1 VASPDFRNYIDL
13 TIYDVEPEDI
23 YANAVEYARTALPEF
38 SPRVGT
44 VEDALLQAVSY
55 STALTVAA
63 INRLPDGLMEGIAK
77 LLNFNRNEA
86 TFATGTVSMENYLID
101 EDILV
106 PTGTVFEYNLTSNG
120 DVVSYLFETTADVII
135 PAQSTTLDAIPIS
148 AISAGLY
155 PALLDGQQLSIVTPI
170 VGLENIYLVGNL
182 YRGTDSET
190 DVEYLNR
197 AASYFASLSSCL
209 VTASQ
214 LTNHIR
220 LNYPDMPN
228 FKVWDLT
235 QFSVD
240 TSYSGSPVAGSV
252 SIAGCDS
259 AGNAIDSS
267 YSSAM
272 LEAIAL
278 KSTAG
283 LHFEYQNLT
292 VEELP
297 FSIFFW
303 TKRGYTEALVATAM
317 TTKINTYFSLS
328 NFKYR
333 NITANE
339 IIAVASSV
347 EGVAYVEA
355 VDTSPYMGSAFTN
368 DGFGNLTYNDKTY
381 AIYSNVSCNS
391 QGVIDFG

>member
-1 VASPDFRNYIDL
+1 MASPDFRNYIDL

-23 YANAVEYARTALPEF
+23 YSNAVEYARIALPEF

-86 TFATGTVSMENYLID
+86 TFATGTVSMQNYLID

-135 PAQSTTLDAIPIS
+135 PAQSSTMDAVPIS

-170 VGLENIYLVGNL
+170 IGLENIYLVGNL
-182 YRGTDSET
+182 SRGADTET

-209 VTASQ
+209 ATASQ
-214 LTNHIR
+214 MTNYIR

-235 QFSVD
+235 SFSGD
-240 TSYSGSPVAGSV
+240 TSYPGAPTAGCV
-252 SIAGCDS
+252 SISGCDS

-267 YSSAM
+267 YYSAM
-272 LEAIAL
+272 LDEIAL
-278 KSTAG
+278 KSPAG
-283 LHFEYQNLT
+283 LTFEYQNLT
-292 VEELP
+292 VEEFP

-303 TKRGYTEALVATAM
+303 TKRGYTEALVANTM
-317 TTKINTYFSLS
+317 TTKINNYFSLA

-339 IIAVASSV
+339 IVAVASSV

-355 VDTSPYMGSAFTN
+355 IDTSSYMGSAFTN